1 MLIEPGNLMDQK
13 ARIFVIGVG
22 GGGGNALNRMIEEGM
37 TNVDF
42 VAMNTDAQDLEYNN
56 SQTKLQIGKELT
68 KGLGAGANSD
78 IGKQAVE
85 ENKEIIAKTL
95 KNAHMVFI
103 TAGMGGGTGTGAAPA
118 IARISKELGILT
130 VGVVTK
136 PFKFEGP
143 MRKNRAEEGVSELK
157 KNCDTVL
164 VIPNETLLEITD
176 QKTTVTDTFKIADT
190 VLLQAT
196 KGISDLI
203 NVPGL
208 INLDFADVS
217 RVMQNGGDA
226 IMGTGM
232 ARGEERAI
240 LAANQAINSPLL
252 QNKSIKG
259 ARGVLINITS
269 SDDLGIHEL
278 EQASDIIYKAAGYDS
293 DEHIDQDHGEII
305 HGFTVDN
312 SLKDE
317 VRVTV
322 IATGLDKESDTESD
336 TESED
341 DSNIISE
348 NISRYTIPD
357 HRYNN
362 PQTSINIINNNEDL
376 KGQGKEQDKID
387 ETTNDINLESKEDES
402 IPVFGNDDLDIPA
415 YLRNRNL
422 D

>member
-322 IATGLDKESDTESD
+322 IATGLDKESDTES
-336 TESED
+336 ED